1 MAIVKIEITLT
12 SGEKSITT
20 KEISDE
26 HLQTFDEIEDFTTQL
41 KREMLPDLQADLL
54 LKSQRSFK
62 KKKN

>member
-1 MAIVKIEITLT
+1 MASVKIEITLST
-12 SGEKSITT
+12 GEKSIIT

-54 LKSQRSFK
+54 LKSQHSFK
-62 KKKN
+62 KKRN

>member
-1 MAIVKIEITLT
+1 MAIVKIEITLST
-12 SGEKSITT
+12 GEKSIIT

-41 KREMLPDLQADLL
+41 RREMLPDLQADLL

-62 KKKN
+62 KKRF

>member
-1 MAIVKIEITLT
+1 MAIVKIEITLST
-12 SGEKSITT
+12 GEKSIIT

-54 LKSQRSFK
+54 YKSQRSFK
-62 KKKN
+62 KKET